1 MQDRNMGIPARVV
14 AAADLPDMSD
24 MPGMAGGP
32 AVVCAGLR
40 KRYGEGATAV
50 HALRGVDLTVQRG
63 ELLMLVG
70 PSGCGKTT
78 LISVM
83 AGILDP
89 TEGSCRILGQD
100 MTALAPR
107 PRAAFRARNI
117 GFVFQAYNLNPAL
130 TAAEN
135 VSVPLRICGAPL
147 RESMRKAEAALEL
160 VGLGDKT
167 ESAPGDL
174 SGGQQQ
180 RVAIARAL
188 VHQPQLIVC
197 DEPTSALDHANGQ
210 RVMEL
215 LRRVGTVD
223 GRALVIVTHDA
234 RIFEF
239 ADRIA
244 ELDDGQVTRVGTPG
258 ALANVQ
264 TNAQTSAQPEQL
276 RVAGTADMHG
286 GITSATPDVGGDG
299 NRPPAYDTPPGGNGT
314 GASARAPRCCTD

>member
-1 MQDRNMGIPARVV
+1 MQDGNIRVASAT
-14 AAADLPDMSD
+14 AAASAAS
-24 MPGMAGGP
+24 GMTGGP
-32 AVVCAGLR
+32 AVVCAGLE

-89 TEGSCRILGQD
+89 TDGTCRILGQD
-100 MTALAPR
+100 MTALASR

-135 VSVPLRICGAPL
+135 VSVPLRICGAPV
-147 RESMRKAEAALEL
+147 REAMRRAEAALDL

-188 VHQPQLIVC
+188 VHEPQLIVC

-234 RIFEF
+234 RIFDF
-239 ADRIA
+239 SDRIA
-244 ELDDGQVTRVGTPG
+244 ELDDGRVTRVGTPG
-258 ALANVQ
+258 AARH
-264 TNAQTSAQPEQL
+264 SSGPS
-276 RVAGTADMHG
+276 
-286 GITSATPDVGGDG
+286 SAT
-299 NRPPAYDTPPGGNGT
+299 
-314 GASARAPRCCTD
+314 